1 MILVALG
8 ANLLSH
14 AGAPASTLRAAL
26 DRLAQNGAAPL
37 AVSSFYT
44 TPAWPDPRDPQFVN
58 AVASIGTELPPAK
71 LMELLHATEAG
82 FGRVR
87 HVRNAPR
94 TLDLDIV
101 DYNGRVESGPPALP
115 HPRVASR
122 AFVLLPLRDVAPRWR
137 DPVSGQTVDQLIAA
151 LPESERAAIRPFD

>member
-8 ANLLSH
+8 ANLPSH
-14 AGAPASTLRAAL
+14 AGAPARTLRAAL
-26 DRLAQNGAAPL
+26 DRLAHNGAAPL
-37 AVSSFYT
+37 AVSSFYS

-71 LMELLHATEAG
+71 LMELLHATEAE

-101 DYNGRVESGPPALP
+101 DYDGRVESGPPALP
-115 HPRVASR
+115 HPRLAGR
-122 AFVLLPLRDVAPRWR
+122 AFVLLPLRDVAPGWR

-151 LPESERAAIRPFD
+151 LPESKRAAIRPFD